1 MQLEEY
7 GTLSI
12 RFFPIVKFQPQRFL
26 SVTKLLDDS
35 HWMGHIHVMPGL
47 ARMDASASGVMSRV
61 GGSGKGKAMTY
72 MLCRNR
78 LVDFARWK
86 RVFESHAAA
95 HRAVGMNLLHLWRS
109 VDDPS
114 NVFFLF
120 EVNSMAKARDFIS
133 APEGAEAGRA
143 SGVIDGEMH
152 FLEEIDKY

>member
-1 MQLEEY
+1 MK
-7 GTLSI
+7 I
-12 RFFPIVKFQPQRFL
+12 N
-26 SVTKLLDDS
+26 
-35 HWMGHIHVMPGL
+35 
-47 ARMDASASGVMSRV
+47 
-61 GGSGKGKAMTY
+61 TY

-86 RVFESHAAA
+86 RVFDSHAEA
-95 HRAVGMNLLHLWRS
+95 HRAAGLNLLHLCRS

-120 EVNSMAKARDFIS
+120 GVNSMAKARAFIS
-133 APEGAEAGRA
+133 APEAAEAGRV

>member
-1 MQLEEY
+1 M
-7 GTLSI
+7 
-12 RFFPIVKFQPQRFL
+12 
-26 SVTKLLDDS
+26 
-35 HWMGHIHVMPGL
+35 
-47 ARMDASASGVMSRV
+47 AGVGCV
-61 GGSGKGKAMTY
+61 EGSAMTY

-86 RVFESHAAA
+86 RVFDSHAEE
-95 HRAVGMNLLHLWRS
+95 HRKAGLNLLHLWRS
-109 VDDPS
+109 LDNPN

-133 APEGAEAGRA
+133 APEAAEAGRA